1 MDLDAILRMDL
12 RKTRS
17 LINPKVQQ
25 ALAYIIAEY
34 HNSLRLNDV
43 ALRVGI
49 HPGHLCRL
57 FKKEL
62 GISFHRCILM
72 IKVQKACR
80 LLAES
85 DKSIKQISGEMGF
98 SRSEVFLKVFKRWIG
113 CTPGQYRKR
122 HRHG

>member
-1 MDLDAILRMDL
+1 MNLDAFLGMNP
-12 RKTRS
+12 RKTGS
-17 LINPKVQQ
+17 LINPKVRQ
-25 ALAYIIAEY
+25 ALSYIIAQY
-34 HNSLRLNDV
+34 HDSLRLSDV

-72 IKVQKACR
+72 IKVQKACHF
-80 LLAES
+80 LAKSE
-85 DKSIKQISGEMGF
+85 KSIKQISGEMGF
-98 SRSEVFLKVFKRWIG
+98 SRPEVFFKVFKRWTG

-122 HRHG
+122 FRHE

>member
-1 MDLDAILRMDL
+1 MDLDTLLGML
-12 RKTRS
+12 SRKTGPS
-17 LINPKVQQ
+17 INPKVQQ
-25 ALAYIIAEY
+25 ALAHILAQYQ
-34 HNSLRLNDV
+34 NSLKLNDV
-43 ALRVGI
+43 ASHIGV

-72 IKVQKACR
+72 IKVRKACR

-85 DKSIKQISGEMGF
+85 EKSIKQISSEMGF
-98 SRSEVFLKVFKRWIG
+98 SHPEVFFKVFKRWTG

-122 HRHG
+122 H

>member
-1 MDLDAILRMDL
+1 MDLDAILGMGP
-12 RKTRS
+12 RKTSS
-17 LINPKVQQ
+17 LINPKVKQ
-25 ALAYIIAEY
+25 ALAYIIAQY

-43 ALRVGI
+43 ASHVGI

-98 SRSEVFLKVFKRWIG
+98 SRPEVFFKVFKRWIG